1 MAKKQTAAEQPVE
14 SAALADAQDA
24 QAAEPEA
31 QVDTVVA
38 DEQPTAVER
47 ARARVL
53 IDIPH
58 LGARAGDV
66 LDASAALIAE
76 RAAAGDVDPHP
87 DAVAYALA
95 KGANVSA
102 FS

>member
-14 SAALADAQDA
+14 AAALADAQDA
-24 QAAEPEA
+24 QATEPEA
-31 QVDTVVA
+31 QVDTVAA
-38 DEQPTAVER
+38 DAQPTAVER

-53 IDIPH
+53 TDIPH

-76 RAAAGDVDPHP
+76 RASAGDADPHP
-87 DAVAYALA
+87 EAVTYAVAN
-95 KGANVSA
+95 GARVVTA
-102 FS
+102 